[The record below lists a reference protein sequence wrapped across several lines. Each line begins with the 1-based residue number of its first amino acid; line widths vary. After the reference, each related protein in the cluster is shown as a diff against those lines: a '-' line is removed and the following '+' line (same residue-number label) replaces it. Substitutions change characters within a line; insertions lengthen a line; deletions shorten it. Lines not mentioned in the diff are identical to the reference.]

1 MQSPELLLAPSAVPT
16 APPPP
21 NPKCILKRKGRRGED
36 QEAGKDLK
44 CKMPARYLALAA
56 AAEEGGAA
64 VCWLWLRVG
73 GLQSAEATRHSS
85 RGGSKRRRSA
95 PTAEGQE
102 KYRPRDRRRA
112 PRLVASARAPHNRC
126 TGRCPHHQHGGHRTW

>member
-1 MQSPELLLAPSAVPT
+1 MHTNITLSKIRSPVPSAKPQNKDNFTVDKSMQSPELLLA
-16 APPPP
+16 PP

-73 GLQSAEATRHSS
+73 GLQSAEAHSAF
-85 RGGSKRRRSA
+85 K
-95 PTAEGQE
+95 
-102 KYRPRDRRRA
+102 
-112 PRLVASARAPHNRC
+112 
-126 TGRCPHHQHGGHRTW
+126 